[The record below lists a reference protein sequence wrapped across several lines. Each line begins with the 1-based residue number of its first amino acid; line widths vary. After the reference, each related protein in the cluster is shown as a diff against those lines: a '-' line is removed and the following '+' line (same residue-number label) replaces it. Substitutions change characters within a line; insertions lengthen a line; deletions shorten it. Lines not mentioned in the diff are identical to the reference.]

1 VEFLLEPLGQG
12 FMRRAL
18 LAGTLVG
25 AVGALLGVFV
35 VQRGLAF
42 LSDGLAHAAFGGIAL
57 GLLLG
62 AGIDSSLWVALP
74 FTVLVS
80 LGISAVRR
88 RSGLGGDATTGVFFA
103 VAFALGVLFLGL
115 RSPTAAAVNVESLL
129 FGSILAVSPDILTA
143 MALLTGITIVL
154 VVAFWS
160 RLAYATFDPELA
172 AIAGIRVAALDQM
185 LLALVALAVVLGVK
199 TVGVVLVSAF
209 IVIPAATA
217 RLLGGTFGR
226 SAGLA
231 VVIGVL
237 GSAVGLLASYH
248 LNVASG
254 ATIILTL
261 GAGFFLA
268 LIVQGPSPR

>member
-1 VEFLLEPLGQG
+1 LDFLVEPLRQG
-12 FMRRAL
+12 FMQRAL

-42 LSDGLAHAAFGGIAL
+42 LSDGLAHAAFGGMTL

-62 AGIDSSLWVALP
+62 AGSDGSLWVALP

-80 LGISAVRR
+80 LGISGVRR

-103 VAFALGVLFLGL
+103 VAFALGVLFLGM
-115 RSPTAAAVNVESLL
+115 RSPSAPAVNVESLL
-129 FGSILAVSPDILTA
+129 FGSILAVSPDILSA
-143 MALLTGITIVL
+143 MAVLTGVTVVL
-154 VVAFWS
+154 LVAFWS

-172 AIAGIRVAALDQM
+172 AIAGIRVASLDRM
-185 LLALVALAVVLGVK
+185 LLSLVALAVVLGVK

-217 RLLGGTFGR
+217 RLLGGSFAR
-226 SAGLA
+226 SACVA
-231 VVIGVL
+231 VAIGIL
-237 GSAVGLLASYH
+237 GSAVGLIASYH
-248 LNVASG
+248 LNLASG
-254 ATIILTL
+254 AAVILTL
-261 GAGFFLA
+261 GAGFFLV
-268 LIVQGPSPR
+268 LLLRRPTTR

>member
-1 VEFLLEPLGQG
+1 LDLLTEPLSQG
-12 FMRRAL
+12 FMQRAL

-62 AGIDSSLWVALP
+62 TSVDRSLWVAIP
-74 FTVLVS
+74 FTIAVA
-80 LGISAVRR
+80 LGISAARQ

-115 RSPTAAAVNVESLL
+115 RSPSAPTVNVESLL
-129 FGSILAVSPDILTA
+129 FGSILSVSPEILRA
-143 MALLTGITIVL
+143 MALLTGVTIVA
-154 VVAFWS
+154 VGVFWS

-172 AIAGIRVAALDQM
+172 ALAGVKVAALDRM
-185 LLALVALAVVLGVK
+185 LVVLVALAVVLGVK

-217 RLLGGTFGR
+217 RVLGGSFAR

-231 VVIGVL
+231 VVIGIL
-237 GSAVGLLASYH
+237 GSAIGLVASYH

-261 GAGFFLA
+261 GAGFFAALA
-268 LIVQGPSPR
+268 SRRRAPG